1 MLSSHTTRPSVSRL
15 KQPLWRK
22 VAASAGE
29 ALQAARARLASTS
42 HYPRRDAELILAH
55 VLGCDATALLT
66 HPERMLSVQEAEQFE
81 KLLKRRLASEPVQ
94 YLTGTQEFFGLLFE
108 VSPDVLIPRPETEH
122 LVAAVLERFERE
134 ANPRIVDVG
143 TGSGAIAVAIAH
155 ALPRSRVT
163 AVDLSPPALEIARR
177 NAERHGVFD
186 RVTFLQSDLLAGVG
200 SEEFD
205 VVVSNP
211 PYIANEEVLETQ
223 VANYEPRSAL
233 YAGPT
238 GLEIYERLI
247 PQARKVLKPEGWLMM
262 EIGYGQEAAL
272 RALLEG
278 WSEISF
284 VPDLQGISRVVLAL
298 QPRDLQFRGPFLE
311 MFFDRVD

>member
-1 MLSSHTTRPSVSRL
+1 VP
-15 KQPLWRK
+15 
-22 VAASAGE
+22 ASAGE
-29 ALQAARARLASTS
+29 VLQAARARLASTS
-42 HYPRRDAELILAH
+42 QYPRRDAELILAH

-66 HPERMLSVQEAEQFE
+66 HPERMLSAKEAEQFE
-81 KLLKRRLASEPVQ
+81 VLLKRRVASEPVQ

-122 LVAAVLERFERE
+122 LVEAVLERSGRE

-163 AVDLSPPALEIARR
+163 AVDLYPPALAIARR
-177 NAERHGVFD
+177 NAERHGVID
-186 RVTFLQSDLLAGVG
+186 RVTLRQSDLLAAAGTT
-200 SEEFD
+200 EFD

-211 PYIANEEVLETQ
+211 PYIADAEALEPQ

-238 GLEIYERLI
+238 GLEIYQRLI
-247 PQARKVLKPEGWLMM
+247 PQARTALKPRGWLIM
-262 EIGYGQEAAL
+262 EIGYGQQPAL
-272 RALLEG
+272 QTLLSD
-278 WSEISF
+278 WLDVNF
-284 VPDLQGISRVVLAL
+284 VPDLQGIPRVVQA
-298 QPRDLQFRGPFLE
+298 QKP
-311 MFFDRVD
+311 